1 MEISRRDAI
10 AVLLGAGRG
19 ARAVGAASLDRYMES
34 AAGAALLVDVRAR
47 RLLGAHNLALAGES
61 PLPPGSTVKPFVLAA
76 LVDAGRLRADE
87 SFPCPGKLTI
97 AGHALDCAHPRLA
110 EAMRPRTALAYSC
123 NCFVARMAE
132 RFTAGELEHELDRAG
147 FRSPTGLVGPREVAG
162 RLRYTGP
169 PDGAR
174 LQALGE
180 EGVAVTLAGLA
191 LAYRQLA
198 LRLSGSAPLRPLLQ
212 GLEDAV
218 AYGTA
223 QRARIPGAVVA
234 GKTGSVRSG
243 AGVPLAWF
251 AGFVPSRA
259 PEVAVAVVLQGY
271 SGGADAAPAAGRI
284 LEAWRAGKL

>member
-1 MEISRRDAI
+1 MLRRDAV
-10 AVLLGAGRG
+10 AVLLGACRAIRATSAG
-19 ARAVGAASLDRYMES
+19 ALDGYMES
-34 AAGAALLVDVRAR
+34 AAGAALLIGVRAR
-47 RLLGAHNLALAGES
+47 RLLGAHNPALAGES
-61 PLPPGSTVKPFVLAA
+61 LLPPGSTLKPFVLAS
-76 LVDAGRLRADE
+76 LMDAGKLRAGE

-97 AGHALDCAHPRLA
+97 AGHSLDCAHPRLA
-110 EAMRPRTALAYSC
+110 EAVRVPTALAYSC
-123 NCFVARMAE
+123 NCFVARMAA
-132 RFTAGELEHELDRAG
+132 RFAAGELERELGHAG
-147 FRSPTGLVGPREVAG
+147 FRSLTGLLGPREVAG
-162 RLRYTGP
+162 RLRNASP
-169 PDGAR
+169 PDATR

-180 EGVAVTLAGLA
+180 EGVAITLAELA

-198 LRLSGSAPLRPLLQ
+198 LRLNGDARLRPVLE

-259 PEVAVAVVLQGY
+259 PEAVVAVVLQGY
-271 SGGADAAPAAGRI
+271 SGGSDAAPAGGRI